1 MQGFLDEVERAVPAL
16 RRYARGLTGHAD
28 RADDLV
34 QDCLERALRKRGLFR
49 PTGPVQAW
57 LFTIMLNLYRN
68 DQRHRRRH
76 GEALPI
82 ADVEMSLGV
91 PASQTD
97 SVALSETRRA
107 LASLPDEQREALLL
121 VVLEGMS
128 YAECAR
134 VLGIPE
140 GTLMSRLSRARAALR
155 SLTGEDYGRPAPQE
169 RSAR

>member
-68 DQRHRRRH
+68 DQRHRRRQ
-76 GEALPI
+76 GQDLPL
-82 ADVEMSLGV
+82 ADFEPDLAV

-107 LASLPDEQREALLL
+107 LDTLPEDQREALLL
-121 VVLEGMS
+121 VVLDGMS

-140 GTLMSRLSRARAALR
+140 GTLMSRLARARAALR
-155 SLTGEDYGRPAPQE
+155 SLTGEENGRDAPPA